1 MIVVIWIIV
10 YVQICT
16 FIVGPSSY
24 INGIVSVRTSGH
36 DDQFL
41 TLMKCYNAKTAL
53 HQVYTLVQHFSN
65 NYIYRS

>member
-1 MIVVIWIIV
+1 MAI
-10 YVQICT
+10 YD
-16 FIVGPSSY
+16 SSDMDNY
-24 INGIVSVRTSGH
+24 NGIVSIRTSGH

-41 TLMKCYNAKTAL
+41 TLMKCYNVKTAL

>member
-1 MIVVIWIIV
+1 MIVVKWIII

-41 TLMKCYNAKTAL
+41 TLMKCYVCENSTSSSIHVSAT
-53 HQVYTLVQHFSN
+53 F
-65 NYIYRS
+65 